1 MKNLEYGTGVQSLPR
16 IGRIKIKGQIVR
28 TDKEKGVLGI
38 LARFYGMFERPTDG
52 FSKRQNVNF

>member
-38 LARFYGMFERPTDG
+38 LARSTYGFKRPTDT
-52 FSKRQNVNF
+52 FSKRQNVKF